1 MLLENGLND
10 YLLRVDS
17 MGIFYGIKM
26 VILYE
31 IISLFVVIL
40 YRKNI

>member
-1 MLLENGLND
+1 MLLENGLNE
-10 YLLRVDS
+10 RVDS
-17 MGIFYGIKM
+17 MGIFYGMKM